1 MCENIMRVSVLILL
15 NLVYAGPVACL
26 AQSANTPTMEPPLQK
41 DSTKIQ
47 ADAYYD
53 IGDTHWN
60 VTTSSVDAQTW
71 FDRGLAMCFA
81 FNHEEAV
88 RCFQRA
94 LQADASMPMA
104 LWGMAY
110 AMGPNINNMEI
121 EAHQIAEAGFALRL
135 SRLYSGGIANVEQDL
150 ISALAKRHQ
159 TPVPAVDDR
168 GPVNQAYADA
178 MRELHK
184 KYPDDAL
191 VTALFAESLMILRPW
206 NHWTKDGKPAEETPE
221 IIAVLEA
228 GLKRWPDHPALCH
241 LYIHAMEASP
251 HPEKALPAANRLRNA
266 MPGAGHLIHMP
277 SHIDVLIGDYPSVIK
292 TNQQA
297 IEADKV
303 FLEREGAMNFYT
315 LYRIHNYHFLVYGAM
330 FDGQSE
336 LALKNSRELVAQ
348 VPEEMLRAQTDFLD
362 AFMQM
367 PLHVLIRFGRWEEI
381 LAEPVPADFLPM
393 SRSTWHYARALA
405 YAATGQ
411 VVEAEREQAAFLK
424 AKSEVPESSILFNNT
439 SQGILGVAEAMV
451 AGEIE
456 YRKENYEQAFEHLR
470 AAVRL
475 DDALNYDEPWGWMQP
490 ARHALG
496 ALLLEQ
502 QQYAE
507 AEQVYREELK
517 RRPNNPWSLHGLA
530 ECLSKQNKTAESAKV
545 MQAFAVASQRA
556 DVKIDRSCFC
566 KTMDLKR
573 K

>member
-1 MCENIMRVSVLILL
+1 MCEHIVKVNVLIFLSL
-15 NLVYAGPVACL
+15 IHACGVACL
-26 AQSANTPTMEPPLQK
+26 AQSANTHTPEPTIPKKPTTVQE
-41 DSTKIQ
+41 DT
-47 ADAYYD
+47 YYD
-53 IGDTHWN
+53 IGDTHWS

-81 FNHEEAV
+81 FNHEEAI

-94 LQADASMPMA
+94 LQSDASMPMA

-121 EAHQIAEAGFALRL
+121 ESHQIAEAGFALQL
-135 SRLYSGGIANVEQDL
+135 SQLYSDKVASVEQDL
-150 ISALAKRHQ
+150 ISALAKRYQ
-159 TPVPAVDDR
+159 TPVPAIDER
-168 GPVNQAYADA
+168 GPVNQEYADA
-178 MRELHK
+178 MRKLHE
-184 KYPDDAL
+184 KYPDDAM
-191 VTALFAESLMILRPW
+191 VATLFAESLMILRPW
-206 NHWTKDGKPAEETPE
+206 NHWTKEGQPAEETPE
-221 IIAVLEA
+221 IIAVLES

-251 HPEKALPAANRLRNA
+251 NPEKALPAANRLRNA

-367 PLHVLIRFGRWEEI
+367 PLHVLIRFGRWDDI
-381 LAEPVPADFLPM
+381 LAEPQPADFLPM
-393 SRSTWHYARALA
+393 SRSTWYYARALA
-405 YAATGQ
+405 YAATGR
-411 VVEAEREQAAFLK
+411 VAEAEREQAEFLK
-424 AKSEVPESSILFNNT
+424 AKAEVPESSILFNNT
-439 SQGILGVAEAMV
+439 SQGILGVAESMI

-456 YRKENYEQAFEHLR
+456 YRKKNYERAFEHLR
-470 AAVRL
+470 TAVQL

-502 QQYAE
+502 RQYAE

-530 ECLSKQNKTAESAKV
+530 ECLNKQNRTAESQEIMK
-545 MQAFAVASQRA
+545 AFAVASQRA

-566 KTMDLKR
+566 KTMDLQR